1 MIKRIAL
8 LTIFVAGLGML
19 FMAPYDVAQAQ
30 CSLLQTTGQ
39 VEWVRVHDVG
49 TGFGPADDF
58 IDGEVIFKLLNG
70 DNRYGFQLRSN
81 ANALV
86 AQGGLSLLLEAMRK
100 GWDVNVDYDDCGGR
114 NHEVGF
120 GRIRVIKTGN

>member
-1 MIKRIAL
+1 MIKRIAI
-8 LTIFVAGLGML
+8 LTIFVVGLGVL

-30 CSLLQTTGQ
+30 CRLLQTTGQ
-39 VEWVRVHDVG
+39 VEWVRVNDVG

-70 DNRYGFQLRSN
+70 DNRYGFQLRAN

-100 GWDVNVDYDDCGGR
+100 GWNVTFAPTCQ
-114 NHEVGF
+114 
-120 GRIRVIKTGN
+120 VIL